1 MRVIVSII
9 VLLILV
15 CLLILLINST
25 YTKETFISVK
35 DIDEIRNYRGKVTDT
50 YDTIDN
56 PISDSLLP
64 YNPKSKIEIN
74 EYEII
79 DLFKNILDRPPTIQ
93 EMKKFAY
100 FTLND
105 LKEYLYNSPEYDKLI
120 KTQDNHVNNG
130 IEGAIA
136 KRNLI
141 NRIMLMYSNIKT
153 SELPTKMMMPLRDCF
168 IHLQLNEYL
177 FTAMLESL
185 NYMKFQVD
193 VLSTYVLTKKVLLEL
208 FNKHYNVLELKLIAQ
223 DKINRIN
230 DKLLDFSNDVEN
242 IKKVLVNITDTT
254 VIDKLKSS
262 FPNAFNEIIKST
274 ISTDT
279 TNVSTATNKTD
290 IDQINEYLKKN
301 IERFNG
307 TGSGNENSNNNKNEN
322 ENINKNENSN
332 KNENEN
338 NNKNENNNINDKINK
353 FLRENNYINE
363 YVNID
368 KKKIAEKLTLEKKTT
383 NNIDK
388 LPDNTELYVRIYN
401 PMERNNSYA
410 NIPDGYKPPVCTSL
424 GQESLTQPVFTQS
437 KLLFQ
442 GTDLNTAFNDSQ
454 VGSIMPKFIYKEYKD
469 VKIN

>member
-79 DLFKNILDRPPTIQ
+79 DLFKNILERPPTIQ

-120 KTQDNHVNNG
+120 KTQVNHVNNG

-307 TGSGNENSNNNKNEN
+307 TGSGNEN
-322 ENINKNENSN
+322 
-332 KNENEN
+332 
-338 NNKNENNNINDKINK
+338 ENNNINDKINK
-353 FLRENNYINE
+353 FLRENNDINE

-442 GTDLNTAFNDSQ
+442 GTDLNTAFIDSQ

>member
-79 DLFKNILDRPPTIQ
+79 DLFKNILERPPTIQ

-307 TGSGNENSNNNKNEN
+307 TGSGNEN
-322 ENINKNENSN
+322 
-332 KNENEN
+332 
-338 NNKNENNNINDKINK
+338 ENNNINDKINK
-353 FLRENNYINE
+353 FLRENNDINE

-442 GTDLNTAFNDSQ
+442 GTDLNTAFIDSQ